1 MRLVCNLALGRVAKL
16 TQLACIYPL
25 AIASLA
31 LGSWLGARAFPTP
44 YDWQY
49 QVMTELASS
58 RDNPIGH
65 RPFCLGLSI
74 ACLLM
79 IPSAG
84 YIRRRLRSHAPYT
97 ATFGALAMI
106 VGLVGVCGVGVE
118 RLVIVDINDSIPL
131 GHQLL
136 TIFGICG
143 LFWGFICFSI
153 ASLVA
158 LYRGGRQYPLALA
171 MALLIGHLPIIGAS
185 SCLLYLYVVP
195 NDLGWVDPEW
205 RDLGVPV
212 YLSFAFWEWLIAYG
226 FLVHSFLLV
235 SMLPAQPP
243 ATERVADSRRVLV
256 PQIANERMA
265 A

>member
-1 MRLVCNLALGRVAKL
+1 MRLFCNIAAGRLSKAI
-16 TQLACIYPL
+16 QLAGIYPL

-31 LGSWLGARAFPTP
+31 IGSWLGARAFPTP

-65 RPFCLGLSI
+65 RPFCLGLAI

-84 YIRRRLRSHAPYT
+84 YIRQRLRIHAPYT
-97 ATFGALAMI
+97 ATIGAVAMI
-106 VGLVGVCGVGVE
+106 AGLLGVVGVGVE
-118 RLVIVDINDSIPL
+118 RLVIFDLNDSVPL

-136 TIFGICG
+136 TIFGIGG
-143 LFWGFICFSI
+143 LFWGFIAFSI
-153 ASLVA
+153 ASLVS

-171 MALLIGHLPIIGAS
+171 LALLLGHLPIVGAS

-205 RDLGVPV
+205 RQLGVPV

-226 FLVHSFLLV
+226 FLIHSFLLV
-235 SMLPAQPP
+235 AMLPSEAG
-243 ATERVADSRRVLV
+243 VAREVQSPREA
-256 PQIANERMA
+256 ANVMQKQFA

>member
-1 MRLVCNLALGRVAKL
+1 MRAAWNLVAGRLSKSA
-16 TQLACIYPL
+16 QLCCIYPL
-25 AIASLA
+25 AICSLA
-31 LGSWLGARAFPTP
+31 VGSWLGARAFPTP

-58 RDNPIGH
+58 RENPMGH
-65 RPFCLGLSI
+65 RPFCLGLAL

-84 YIRRRLRSHAPYT
+84 YIRQRLRVHAPYT
-97 ATFGALAMI
+97 ATLGALAMI
-106 VGLVGVCGVGVE
+106 VGLLGVFGVGVE
-118 RLVIVDINDSIPL
+118 RLIVFDLSDSIPL

-143 LFWGFICFSI
+143 LFWGFIGFSI
-153 ASLVA
+153 ASLVS
-158 LYRGGRQYPLALA
+158 LYRGGRQYPLAMA
-171 MALLIGHLPIIGAS
+171 MALLLGHLPIIGAS
-185 SCLLYLYVVP
+185 ACLLYLYVVP

-205 RDLGVPV
+205 RELGVPI

-226 FLVHSFLLV
+226 FLAHSYLLV
-235 SMLPAQPP
+235 AMLPAQPP
-243 ATERVADSRRVLV
+243 ATRRVADPQPVMASRIDR
-256 PQIANERMA
+256 ARA